1 MNELKCC
8 PFCGTRAFEAD
19 KLRNQLH
26 DRLEYIDE
34 LEVKIDSLKEEL
46 HEANL
51 VIEHN
56 LELEHDRHVAAEEFL
71 KKELSYRD
79 EMIAELEAKCRELT
93 EKLHETELA
102 VEHNRHLAD
111 EEQLRGA
118 LRYRDGVI
126 HGLKYAT
133 RCNGVSGGEVDQ

>member
-1 MNELKCC
+1 MSDYTRRTEVDELS
-8 PFCGTRAFEAD
+8 E
-19 KLRNQLH
+19 QLNNCH
-26 DRLEYIDE
+26 DYIDE
-34 LEVKIDSLKEEL
+34 LETRCENLREELRKANLSIEYSLKVPDEE
-46 HEANL
+46 A
-51 VIEHN
+51 
-56 LELEHDRHVAAEEFL
+56 L

-79 EMIAELEAKCRELT
+79 KMIAELEAKCRDLG

-102 VEHNRHLAD
+102 VEHNRHVAE

-133 RCNGVSGGEVDQ
+133 RCNGVSGGDVQ

>member
-1 MNELKCC
+1 MSDLMCKNCPVDELS
-8 PFCGTRAFEAD
+8 E
-19 KLRNQLH
+19 QLNNCH
-26 DRLEYIDE
+26 EYISE
-34 LEVKIDSLKEEL
+34 LET
-46 HEANL
+46 
-51 VIEHN
+51 
-56 LELEHDRHVAAEEFL
+56 
-71 KKELSYRD
+71 
-79 EMIAELEAKCRELT
+79 KCKELT

>member
-1 MNELKCC
+1 MSDLMCKNCPVNELN
-8 PFCGTRAFEAD
+8 E
-19 KLRNQLH
+19 QLNN
-26 DRLEYIDE
+26 RLDYI
-34 LEVKIDSLKEEL
+34 S
-46 HEANL
+46 
-51 VIEHN
+51 
-56 LELEHDRHVAAEEFL
+56 
-71 KKELSYRD
+71 
-79 EMIAELEAKCRELT
+79 ELEAKCRELT

>member
-1 MNELKCC
+1 MSDLISREVAIDALLEKGQQSRRYKLGENWELNFDEIREALATVPSAGNEAEL
-8 PFCGTRAFEAD
+8 D
-19 KLRNQLH
+19 KLR
-26 DRLEYIDE
+26 DRLNNRLDY
-34 LEVKIDSLKEEL
+34 
-46 HEANL
+46 
-51 VIEHN
+51 
-56 LELEHDRHVAAEEFL
+56 
-71 KKELSYRD
+71 
-79 EMIAELEAKCRELT
+79 IAELEAKCRDLT

-126 HGLKYAT
+126 HGLKYAA